1 MFKITEMAE
10 SYGYWMSGPMRILL
24 AVFGAIGN
32 VLAIIVFIKQK
43 SKRTDPDLIR
53 IGN

>member
-1 MFKITEMAE
+1 MAE
-10 SYGYWMSGPMRILL
+10 SYGYWMSGPLRILL
-24 AVFGAIGN
+24 AVFGTIGN

-43 SKRTDPDLIR
+43 SRRTDTDFIC